1 MIRIDPA
8 LLHREILFAATA
20 VASLGLFLLAR
31 AWAREAER
39 RALPGARGQASDDE
53 APVALQPFFPPETD
67 WTGAAVRASFLPRP
81 TPAPP
86 VWEIT
91 LFGARRVGSL
101 DSIQVDGMRCFEL
114 GADARD
120 TERILA
126 PLVRKLLARFE
137 DDFSRKTPVRFHKP
151 SGSRGRAPG
160 SEAGPLLSWLSSERH
175 IHHVCHWFLTEMHKV
190 AREAGVPPSLEIRW
204 DDELV
209 LSVRMPFVREL
220 AALPSLCRD
229 NELVSVAILR
239 DEVVVD
245 LWVAFSRD
253 KAPTV
258 LFPPARVRESNRDK
272 RRAS

>member
-1 MIRIDPA
+1 MIRLDPDI
-8 LLHREILFAATA
+8 LHREILFAATG
-20 VASLGLFLLAR
+20 VASLALFLLAR
-31 AWAREAER
+31 AWTREAER
-39 RALPGARGQASDDE
+39 RGLPGSPATGSAKE
-53 APVALQPFFPPETD
+53 APVTLQPFFPAGTD
-67 WTGAAVRASFLPRP
+67 WTGAIVRAAYLPRP
-81 TPAPP
+81 TPAPA

-91 LFGARRVGSL
+91 LFGARRVGAL

-137 DDFSRKTPVRFHKP
+137 DDFSRKAPVRFQKP
-151 SGSRGRAPG
+151 STARTRALG
-160 SEAGPLLSWLSSERH
+160 TGPLLSWLSSERH
-175 IHHVCHWFLTEMHKV
+175 IHHVCHWFLAEMHKV

-209 LSVRMPFVREL
+209 LSVRMPYVREL

-239 DEVVVD
+239 DEVVVE

-258 LFPPARVRESNRDK
+258 LFPPTRVRESNREK
-272 RRAS
+272 RSAS